1 MFQVTGDREEM
12 YSNLEKDLIAQVV
25 KKIVH
30 MKMCK
35 HVYHTVLYEE
45 QRSCGVAW
53 VIFFSV
59 CILTFA
65 ESAHAQLCIYT
76 GTVSAA
82 LCSCYS

>member
-12 YSNLEKDLIAQVV
+12 YSNLEKDLIAQVL

-30 MKMCK
+30 IKMYK
-35 HVYHTVLYEE
+35 NVYHTVLYGD
-45 QRSCGVAW
+45 QRSCGVAR

-65 ESAHAQLCIYT
+65 ET
-76 GTVSAA
+76 A
-82 LCSCYS
+82 LV